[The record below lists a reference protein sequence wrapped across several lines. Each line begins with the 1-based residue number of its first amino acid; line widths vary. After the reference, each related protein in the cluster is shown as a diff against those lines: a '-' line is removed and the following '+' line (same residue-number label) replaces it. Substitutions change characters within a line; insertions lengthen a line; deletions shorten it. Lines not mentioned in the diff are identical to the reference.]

1 MKKKLYNIL
10 WIDDEHEGFLG
21 FKKEVE
27 FLYGVKLVPYKSL
40 NNGIDEIKKNYPLYD
55 GIILDAKFFENED
68 DIKGSEDTDNVFRAK
83 EQLLLLEEKK
93 FEVFVLTGQAE
104 AYENNTF
111 KKAFKKVYRKGIDE
125 DIEQLFI
132 DVKLAA
138 DNHIDTQLR
147 HEYSRVFEVCTERYI
162 GENAAHDI
170 LELLAHKENGNN
182 KLNQIR
188 KIIEDLFQAF
198 YKYELLPK
206 AFFYPRLATT
216 EISKFLAGQE
226 TIDAFQ
232 DYRIKKESILPT
244 VISNYLKSILF
255 ATHDGSHRGKTDAH
269 INELKT
275 PYLFKS
281 LLFQL
286 LDVLVWFKEHVDQN
300 PATNNWEV
308 LSDDNQS
315 TNKDDWIL
323 GKVINYDSY
332 KGFAFLSPA
341 NGDKSQFIPPH
352 LVTKYGL
359 SNEQKIKGT
368 VEEYTDTRSGE
379 QKIRVNKI
387 EII

>member
-1 MKKKLYNIL
+1 MKRKIYNIL
-10 WIDDEHEGFLG
+10 WIDDEHEGMSG
-21 FKKEVE
+21 FKGDAK
-27 FLYGVKLVPYKSL
+27 LSGVKLVPYKSL

-244 VISNYLKSILF
+244 VISNYLKNILS
-255 ATHDGSHRGKTDAH
+255 ATHDGSHRGKIDAH

-300 PATNNWEV
+300 PVTNNWGV
-308 LSDDNQS
+308 LSDDKQS
-315 TNKDDWIL
+315 TNNDDWIF
-323 GKVINYDSY
+323 GKVINYDSE
-332 KGFAFLSPA
+332 KGFAFLKPE
-341 NGDKSQFIPPH
+341 NGGKNAYIH
-352 LVTKYGL
+352 KGLVTEHRL
-359 SNEQKIKGT
+359 SNEQKIKVT
-368 VEEYTDTRSGE
+368 VKEVTDQSSGE
-379 QKIRVNKI
+379 QKLRVNKI
-387 EII
+387 KII